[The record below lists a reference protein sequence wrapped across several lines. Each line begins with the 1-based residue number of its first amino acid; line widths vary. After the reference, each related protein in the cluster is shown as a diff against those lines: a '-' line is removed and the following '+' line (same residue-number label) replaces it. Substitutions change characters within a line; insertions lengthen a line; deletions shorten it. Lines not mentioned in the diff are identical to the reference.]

1 MKNHH
6 LEFAQKHIDEYL
18 HDLQTIVNIDS
29 GTYTKIGID
38 RVSAYLQQ
46 RFQSLGFTTR
56 YDKQTQYGD
65 HLIATH
71 TGQTQYGPRILFIG
85 HIDTVFPEGEVAR
98 RPFTISH
105 RNGTRIATGPG
116 VLDMKSGVLIGMYAL
131 RLLIGHIDTVFP
143 EGEVARRSFTISHR
157 NGTRI
162 ATGPGVLDMKSG
174 VLIGMY
180 ALRLLIES
188 RQASYS
194 NATFI
199 CNSDEEIGSPSS
211 RPLIQ
216 ELARQSDIVLL
227 FEPGRAA
234 ETIVSSRKGCGQYRV
249 EVHGISAHAGVEPER
264 GRNAILELS
273 YQVQMM
279 QALNGTIPGA
289 TLSVGI
295 IRGGDRTNV
304 VPDYAYFD
312 MDVRVADQAS
322 AEALEAAMRR
332 VTSQNHLNDTR
343 ITLSGNIL
351 CQPFE
356 RNQRNARL
364 VELAKAAGSELGLKI
379 RDVGSGGAS
388 DANNT
393 SILGIPTLDG
403 LGAGGGLAHNPGEFI
418 ELDYLPERIALVA
431 GLIKRIERNM

>member
-1 MKNHH
+1 MPEGNGLQKGVLMKDHKD
-6 LEFAQKHIDEYL
+6 LALAQTHMDEYL

-29 GTYTKIGID
+29 GTYTKAGID
-38 RVSAYLQQ
+38 RVSAYLEQ
-46 RFQSLGFTTR
+46 RFQTLGFTTR

-71 TGQTQYGPRILFIG
+71 TGQSQNGPRI
-85 HIDTVFPEGEVAR
+85 
-98 RPFTISH
+98 
-105 RNGTRIATGPG
+105 
-116 VLDMKSGVLIGMYAL
+116 
-131 RLLIGHIDTVFP
+131 LLIGHIDTVLAD
-143 EGEVARRSFTISHR
+143 GEAARRPFTISR
-157 NGTRI
+157 SNGMRI

-188 RQASYS
+188 QQASYS
-194 NATFI
+194 TATFV
-199 CNSDEEIGSPSS
+199 CNSDEEIGSPTS

-216 ELARQSDIVLL
+216 ELARQSDAVLI

-249 EVHGISAHAGVEPER
+249 EVHGISAHAGVEPDR

-304 VPDYAYFD
+304 VPDYAFFD
-312 MDVRVADQAS
+312 MDVRVTDQAS
-322 AEALEAAMRR
+322 AEALEAAMHR
-332 VTSQNHLNDTR
+332 VTKRNRLRDTR
-343 ITLSGNIL
+343 ITLSGSIL

-364 VELAKAAGSELGLKI
+364 IELARAAGSELGLKI
-379 RDVGSGGAS
+379 QDAGSGGAS

-393 SILGIPTLDG
+393 SILGIPTIDG

-418 ELDYLPERIALVA
+418 ELDYLPMRIALVA
-431 GLIKRIERNM
+431 GLIRKIERKL